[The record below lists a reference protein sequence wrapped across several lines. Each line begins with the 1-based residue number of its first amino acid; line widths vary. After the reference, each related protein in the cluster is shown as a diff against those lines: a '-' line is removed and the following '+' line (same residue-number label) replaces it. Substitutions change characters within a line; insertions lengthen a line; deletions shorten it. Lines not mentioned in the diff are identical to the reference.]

1 LNCDAVPDK
10 LREMAELKQL
20 KSGGATLAYHSSGP
34 VSGPPLLLIHGIT
47 EDHRTWDELM
57 PELSRDSRVI
67 RIDLPGHGAS
77 SPLPEYSAPALVTPL
92 AELVGALKLDRPHV
106 IGHSLGGLMATLL
119 GALVP
124 VRSIINVDQSLRL
137 GSFIELVRGIAP
149 RLSGPGFV
157 EALNEEM
164 ELLGGPRLPERV
176 RRELRGYR
184 IEARRPVVLGLWLP
198 LVEQTEEAVVATL
211 TPLLRQVRAPYL
223 SLHGSDPGPG
233 YEAWLRELV
242 PSARVETW
250 EGLGHWLH
258 RVEPERFVG
267 RVREFRREAG

>member
-1 LNCDAVPDK
+1 V
-10 LREMAELKQL
+10 MTELKYL
-20 KSGGATLAYHSSGP
+20 KTGSGCTLAYHGAGP
-34 VSGPPLLLIHGIT
+34 VSGAPLLLIHGIT
-47 EDHRTWDELM
+47 EDHRAWDELM
-57 PELSRDSRVI
+57 PALSHDARVI
-67 RIDLPGHGAS
+67 RDDLSGHGAS

-92 AELVGALKLDRPHV
+92 AELVQALKLDRPHV

-124 VRSIINVDQSLRL
+124 VRSIVNVDQSLRL
-137 GSFIELVRGIAP
+137 GSFIELARGIAP

-157 EALNEEM
+157 DALNEEM

-184 IEARRPVVLGLWLP
+184 VEARRRVVVGLWLP
-198 LVEQTEEAVVATL
+198 LAEQAEEAVVATL
-211 TPLLRQVRAPYL
+211 TPLLRRVRAPYL

-258 RVEPERFVG
+258 RVEPERFV
-267 RVREFRREAG
+267 RRMREFQGEAERATPP